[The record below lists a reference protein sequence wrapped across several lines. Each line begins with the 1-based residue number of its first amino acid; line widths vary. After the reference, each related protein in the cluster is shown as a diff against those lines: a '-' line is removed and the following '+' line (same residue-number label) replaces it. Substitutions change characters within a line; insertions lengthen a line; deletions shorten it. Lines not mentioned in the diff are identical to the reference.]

1 MKKSSQMIERT
12 LSQFE
17 AQPVPDDH
25 PAVTQL
31 NRLFGDHTFFLDESG
46 LKVLEPTEI
55 PETDVQ
61 SSEVVSLAD
70 WSDATLTSLKPHPP
84 VPTGTVVVFR
94 ELKH

>member
-31 NRLFGDHTFFLDESG
+31 NRLFGDHTFFLDGSG
-46 LKVLEPTEI
+46 LVIVEPAE
-55 PETDVQ
+55 PSEGRAQ
-61 SSEVVSLAD
+61 SGVVVKLASWSDSGRISLA
-70 WSDATLTSLKPHPP
+70 PHPP
-84 VPTGTVVVFR
+84 EVTDHIILL
-94 ELKH
+94 EAA